1 MSDPLSALPRLAA
14 VAAAGL
20 AAGWVNALAGGGSLI
35 SFPALIAAGL
45 PPLLANVTNT
55 VALAPGYLGGALA
68 QRRQLRGQGRR
79 LALLLPCA
87 GVGGLTGGLL
97 LLVSDPRLFERLVPW
112 LLLGGSLLLA
122 LQQPLGHW
130 IRRNGGESGARE
142 GLAAAA
148 VVAAAIYGGYFGAGL
163 SVIVLAALAVTLPDD
178 LIRLN
183 GLKQAI
189 ALVCNLL
196 AALLFALRAP
206 LAWGEVAVMALAAL
220 AGGLLG
226 GRLAERLDPARL
238 RGVVVAIGLTMAL
251 IYWRR

>member
-1 MSDPLSALPRLAA
+1 MSDPISALPRLAA

-20 AAGWVNALAGGGSLI
+20 AAGCVNALAGGGSLI

-68 QRRQLRGQGRR
+68 QRRQLQGQGAR

-87 GVGGLTGGLL
+87 ALGGLTGGLL
-97 LLVSDPRLFERLVPW
+97 LLVSDPQLFERLVPW
-112 LLLGGSLLLA
+112 LLLSGSLLLA
-122 LQQPLGHW
+122 LQQPLRAW
-130 IRRNGGESGARE
+130 IRPPGDCPAELS
-142 GLAAAA
+142 GLAAPA
-148 VVAAAIYGGYFGAGL
+148 VFAAAIYGGYFGAGL
-163 SVIVLAALAVTLPDD
+163 SVIVLAVLALTLPDN
-178 LIRLN
+178 LTRLN

-206 LAWGEVAVMALAAL
+206 LAWGEVAVMACASL
-220 AGGLLG
+220 AGGVLG
-226 GRLAERLDPARL
+226 GRLAERLDPDRL
-238 RGVVVAIGLTMAL
+238 RVAVVAIGLAMAVV
-251 IYWRR
+251 YFRR

>member
-1 MSDPLSALPRLAA
+1 MTDALSGVPRLAA

-20 AAGWVNALAGGGSLI
+20 AAGCVNALAGGGSLL

-68 QRRQLRGQGRR
+68 QRRQLQGQGRR

-87 GVGGLTGGLL
+87 ALGGLSGGLL
-97 LLVSDPRLFERLVPW
+97 LLVSDPKLFERLVPW
-112 LLLGGSLLLA
+112 LLLSGSLLLA
-122 LQQPLGHW
+122 LQQPLGAW
-130 IRRNGGESGARE
+130 IRRQGSGDGELHA
-142 GLAAAA
+142 LAAPA
-148 VVAAAIYGGYFGAGL
+148 VFAAAIYGGYFGAGL
-163 SVIVLAALAVTLPDD
+163 SVIVLAALALTLPDN
-178 LIRLN
+178 LTRLN

-206 LAWGEVAVMALAAL
+206 LAWADVGVMAAASL
-220 AGGLLG
+220 AGGVLG

-238 RGVVVAIGLTMAL
+238 RGVVVAIGLAMAVV
-251 IYWRR
+251 YFRR